1 MGLAHWQIMFVRR
14 KIFLRGAAVFGFIL
28 SPFFCA
34 AQEYRL
40 RIGVVADG
48 SHELSWDS
56 AGREAKYTV
65 EYASDLAKPQWIQLS
80 VGIRLY
86 LRRKFGLQGCSSEI
100 YDSLLLRGLIARAF
114 EARCESQ
121 LILKKV
127 KKM

>member
-1 MGLAHWQIMFVRR
+1 MGLVQWKIMFDRR

-56 AGREAKYTV
+56 ADREAKYTV
-65 EYASDLAKPQWIQLS
+65 EYASDLAKPQWTQLS
-80 VGIRLY
+80 VGSAWPIDTSRYKLP
-86 LRRKFGLQGCSSEI
+86 LVLGAKTVFI
-100 YDSLLLRGLIARAF
+100 
-114 EARCESQ
+114 
-121 LILKKV
+121 V
-127 KKM
+127 